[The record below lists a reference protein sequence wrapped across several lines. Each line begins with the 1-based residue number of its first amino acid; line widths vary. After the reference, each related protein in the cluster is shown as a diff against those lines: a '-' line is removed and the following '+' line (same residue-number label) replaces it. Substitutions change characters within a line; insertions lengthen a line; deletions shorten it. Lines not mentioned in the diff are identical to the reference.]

1 MDYYSVLGVDRSAS
15 QDDIKKAYRKLAM
28 KHHPD
33 RGGDN
38 QHFQEISEAYNVL
51 SDPQKRQQYDNP
63 PQGNFGGFGFGG
75 DPHDINDIFSQIF
88 GHHRRGN
95 PFQQQQEPVYRT
107 RVAVSLQEAY
117 RGEKKVL
124 QMQTPEG
131 NKVITIN
138 IPKGVQSGDKLR
150 YNNIIGNATLVVEF
164 IVTPDL
170 RFDRKGWDLYAS
182 ISVSVL
188 DLVAGTKTK
197 FTTINGKTLEVKVPP
212 QTQPYMQLKI
222 AGAGMPRPDGSFGDQ
237 ILLIKPYVPD
247 NISEELLECIKRNQD
262 TK

>member
-117 RGEKKVL
+117 RGEQKVL

-170 RFDRKGWDLYAS
+170 RFDRKGWDLYAN

-188 DLVAGTKTK
+188 DLIAGTKTK